1 MAFKDTG
8 KTPVKPEVATH
19 RIRMT
24 LTSHNLKSLEKVC
37 ADLEVQRKRISRGT
51 NNTLVDQDQDQ
62 DPNITGHSRLMLPD
76 CDLLKDAESKI
87 QPDSQQSDFL
97 DVLIVSMDLI
107 QLAHR
112 ASTLCGKIDK
122 RLSTL
127 QEYQDR
133 HLNLSCF
140 IEGKETEEDWS
151 CCPALWRPF
160 QSHCY
165 FISPEMQPWKESQKN
180 CSGMGADLMAIN
192 SKDEQT
198 IHEKMNDCGTRT
210 KAIAFTA
217 HTAGIGM
224 TSEPDSLTSG
234 TVLLTRRRGRSTRRC
249 IRLFRPEFPGQEF
262 IIKHLMKESAYYVGL
277 SDPAGQR
284 RWQWVDQTP
293 YDAAVTFWHPG
304 EPNNRDERC
313 VTIHFRTSSNQWGWN
328 DVHCDLLQKS
338 VCKMTKIYL

>member
-1 MAFKDTG
+1 MALG
-8 KTPVKPEVATH
+8 RSQGREQRVWRLQVKVWALAAVS
-19 RIRMT
+19 I
-24 LTSHNLKSLEKVC
+24 SLLAAC
-37 ADLEVQRKRISRGT
+37 FIASS
-51 NNTLVDQDQDQ
+51 LV
-62 DPNITGHSRLMLPD
+62 
-76 CDLLKDAESKI
+76 
-87 QPDSQQSDFL
+87 
-97 DVLIVSMDLI
+97 
-107 QLAHR
+107 AHR

-192 SKDEQT
+192 SKDEQ
-198 IHEKMNDCGTRT
+198 
-210 KAIAFTA
+210 
-217 HTAGIGM
+217 
-224 TSEPDSLTSG
+224 
-234 TVLLTRRRGRSTRRC
+234 
-249 IRLFRPEFPGQEF
+249 EF